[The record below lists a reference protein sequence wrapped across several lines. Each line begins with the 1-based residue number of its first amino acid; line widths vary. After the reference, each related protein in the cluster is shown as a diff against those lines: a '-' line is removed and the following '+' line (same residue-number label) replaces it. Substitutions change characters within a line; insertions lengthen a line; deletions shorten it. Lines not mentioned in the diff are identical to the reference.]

1 MWFPGGDE
9 EEGVM
14 ENVKS
19 IAVWLLQTRW
29 LTIDGP
35 VFLLLWLGAACYQF
49 HCPCLRTPS
58 FLAILANWTNTIRA
72 WESPALCL
80 LFPFCCLF
88 LAYLKPL
95 FSHSGAGN
103 DLYVNFEG
111 TCIHTIQ
118 LRASQLNIQVCLHDI
133 SSPVC
138 LLEYESAEERHC
150 WFGKPAYGQCKA
162 SAFDPPPPRHVLVT
176 LFRFQ
181 PSGKHWAFPIC
192 DCHYCYCNFYCFP
205 ALFLCFYGI
214 SGRQKL
220 NISSLASHLNSSSG
234 KWSYFEFFV
243 IVTVVSAHWHVS
255 FTCFKVMSSSWKSN
269 LSCWLKR
276 YTGQNLLIA

>member
-1 MWFPGGDE
+1 MGLRYSRMSTRAKPKCFCFHRPVNSVLPMSPLAPGGSAMRKYWVAFGWLSLCVCVELYLCVWLWDRDVVPRRRW

-58 FLAILANWTNTIRA
+58 FLAILTNWTNTIRA

-88 LAYLKPL
+88 HILAYLKPL

-118 LRASQLNIQVCLHDI
+118 LCASQLNIQVCLHDI
-133 SSPVC
+133 SSLVC

-181 PSGKHWAFPIC
+181 CQWET
-192 DCHYCYCNFYCFP
+192 
-205 ALFLCFYGI
+205 LGI
-214 SGRQKL
+214 PYL
-220 NISSLASHLNSSSG
+220 WLSL
-234 KWSYFEFFV
+234 
-243 IVTVVSAHWHVS
+243 
-255 FTCFKVMSSSWKSN
+255 
-269 LSCWLKR
+269 
-276 YTGQNLLIA
+276 LLL